1 MKHIKTYESFLSE
14 SRTLTRDDNMY
25 IRGIE
30 SIEKRYANDRNI
42 SKAMKDVRDK
52 FLPSGKTYKDLTSE
66 ELMNFNI
73 LIQNCITGKSNMG
86 NTDISA
92 MVAAFPDWA
101 KD

>member
-1 MKHIKTYESFLSE
+1 MKHIKTYESFLTE
-14 SRTLTRDDNMY
+14 SRTLTRDDNTY

-42 SKAMKDVRDK
+42 SKDMQEVRDK
-52 FLPSGKTYKDLTSE
+52 FLPTGKTYKDLTSE

-73 LIQNCITGKSNMG
+73 LIQRCIPGKSSS
-86 NTDISA
+86 TDSSA
-92 MVAAFPDWA
+92 MAAAFPDWA